1 MVGGGEGGAR
11 ALRRTNGESETG
23 GANDKWLPPVTFF
36 CFPPVPMTTPASP
49 PAGPP
54 FGIDDALDQAE
65 RALGLTPAVGGR

>member
-1 MVGGGEGGAR
+1 MERVRQA
-11 ALRRTNGESETG
+11 AQTTNGP
-23 GANDKWLPPVTFF
+23 LPPVTFF